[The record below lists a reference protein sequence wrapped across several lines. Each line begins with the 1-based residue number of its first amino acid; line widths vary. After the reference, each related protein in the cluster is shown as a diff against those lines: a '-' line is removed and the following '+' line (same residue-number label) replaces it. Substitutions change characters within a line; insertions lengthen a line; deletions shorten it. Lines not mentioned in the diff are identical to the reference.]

1 MFQRGRYTTNQYL
14 SAFGSFRCL
23 AGLLLLQ
30 KPLCRMLLSGIHLSV
45 WGLLY
50 CEKVCATA
58 RWCQEG
64 CLFFRSAKDDWN
76 VTAILGALGPSRFF
90 FEEKESDIFSPQ
102 VFRYAHNRAAATTSG
117 EDSREIFRENHGFH
131 HPIFT
136 NKCQQLHIWA
146 GLTCMSE
153 LKGFSL
159 SNMTGRLG
167 PLTVHC

>member
-1 MFQRGRYTTNQYL
+1 MKRSVLQPVDVRRA
-14 SAFGSFRCL
+14 AFFFG
-23 AGLLLLQ
+23 LQ
-30 KPLCRMLLSGIHLSV
+30 KMIEMLQPSWV
-45 WGLLY
+45 LL
-50 CEKVCATA
+50 
-58 RWCQEG
+58 
-64 CLFFRSAKDDWN
+64 
-76 VTAILGALGPSRFF
+76 ALPVFF
-90 FEEKESDIFSPQ
+90 FEEKESDIFSPH
-102 VFRYAHNRAAATTSG
+102 VVRYAHNRAAATTSG

-136 NKCQQLHIWA
+136 NKCQQSHIWA